1 MDLLAQAAEGFRGV
15 EADAGLKAQALKYLG
30 HWLTEPPFA
39 AYRPQLEWLIQQKQS
54 PGLLDRFYQIMPF
67 GTGGRRGA
75 VGIGPNRMNLWTLGA
90 SVQGHCEYLK
100 ERFPGLTPLRVVLA
114 YDVRRFEDKRKNYNP
129 DLPNPVLHLSSKDMA
144 QHAACVYVANG
155 IHASILPP
163 DNPRFLATPEL
174 SFVIR
179 YLQAHG
185 GLNIS
190 ASHNPPDD
198 NGGKFYDERG
208 GQPVPPDDQI
218 MADLVDQITTIKA
231 LPWSEATRSGKVHFL
246 DDMSHVAYIDLCR
259 KQGLVPPPKA
269 NEIKIVFTPL
279 HGVGSMTAM
288 EALLARGYSVIPV
301 TEQMTPDG
309 TFPHVTQTPNPEVPA
324 SMERA
329 AELAKRH
336 AADLVLSTDPD
347 ADRLG
352 AMAPDREGEWHFV
365 TGNQIAAL
373 LTHFKLSK
381 LAQSGELPKS
391 PIVVKTEVTAGQI
404 TRIARQSKAQI
415 VENLLVGF
423 KYIAEVLWQLER
435 EGQYEDVRGTPED
448 FVIGVEESH
457 GVLVTPKIRDKDAA
471 GGAVL
476 LADLALDQ
484 KRRGKTVIDYLD
496 MLAREFGYYRNEGV
510 PIAMSGIQGKEQM
523 AKMLDGLRADPPREI
538 AGLKVSRFE
547 DLRDEHGRMGPIRG
561 ATDFAS
567 RNVLVFHLGE
577 RARIILRPSGT
588 EPKAKG
594 YLEACTPPCPAGTSA
609 GNWERICRE
618 TDALVQKLADDF
630 LSQALGSIGLKPPT
644 Q

>member
-1 MDLLAQAAEGFRGV
+1 MDLLTQAVEGFKGI
-15 EADAGLKAQALKYLG
+15 EADAALKDQALKYLG
-30 HWLTEPPFA
+30 QWPTEAQFA
-39 AYRPQLEWLIQQKQS
+39 AYRPQLEWLIQGKQW
-54 PGLLDRFYQIMPF
+54 PGLLDRFYQILPF
-67 GTGGRRGA
+67 GTGGRRGP

-100 ERFPGLTPLRVVLA
+100 ERFPGVAPLRVVLA

-129 DLPNPVLHLSSKDMA
+129 KLPNPVLHLSSKDLA
-144 QHAACVYVANG
+144 QHAAGVYAGNG
-155 IHASILPP
+155 IHSSILPS
-163 DNPRFLATPEL
+163 DSPRYLATPEL

-208 GQPVPPDDQI
+208 GQPIPPDDQI
-218 MADLVDQITTIKA
+218 MADLVEQVTTIKE
-231 LPWSEATRSGKVHFL
+231 LPFAEAVRIGKVQFL
-246 DDMSHVAYIDLCR
+246 DETLHAAYIELCKR
-259 KQGLVPPPKA
+259 QALVPPPKA

-288 EALLARGYSVIPV
+288 EALQAAGYPV
-301 TEQMTPDG
+301 LQVAEQMTPDG
-309 TFPHVTQTPNPEVPA
+309 MFPNVTQTPNPEVPA
-324 SMERA
+324 SMDRA
-329 AELAKRH
+329 AELAKRQ
-336 AADLVLSTDPD
+336 AANLVLSTDPD

-352 AMAPDREGEWHFV
+352 DMAPDRDGNWRFI
-365 TGNQIAAL
+365 TGNQIASL

-381 LAQSGELPKS
+381 LARRGELPKS
-391 PIVVKTEVTAGQI
+391 PIVVKTEVTTGQI
-404 TRIARQSKAQI
+404 TRIARHFKAQI
-415 VENLLVGF
+415 VDNLLVGF

-435 EGQYEDVRGTPED
+435 DGQYEDVTGTPED

-484 KRRGKTVIDYLD
+484 KRRGQTIPDYLAA
-496 MLAREFGYYRNEGV
+496 LNREFGYYRNEGV
-510 PIAMSGIQGKEQM
+510 PIAMSGIEGKQQM
-523 AKMLDGLRADPPREI
+523 AKMLDALRAHPLREI
-538 AGLKVSRFE
+538 AGLKVTGSE
-547 DLRDEHGRMGPIRG
+547 DLRDERGRMGPIKG

-567 RNVLVFHLGE
+567 RNVLIFHLGD

-594 YLEACTPPCPAGTSA
+594 YIEACTFPCPAGAAPET
-609 GNWERICRE
+609 WEKMCQE
-618 TDALVQKLADDF
+618 VDALVRRLADDF
-630 LSQALGSIGLKPPT
+630 LRQALGLIGISPSKT
-644 Q
+644 